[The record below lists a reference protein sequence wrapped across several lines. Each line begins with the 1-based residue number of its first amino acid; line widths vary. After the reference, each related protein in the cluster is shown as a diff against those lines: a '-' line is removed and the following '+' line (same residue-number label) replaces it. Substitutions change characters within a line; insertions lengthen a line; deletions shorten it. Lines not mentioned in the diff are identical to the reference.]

1 MGRILEALRKGMA
14 PPAADATEGG
24 GRPSSFTLS
33 HEEEPGGEAETP
45 FIEVGPHRSM
55 EASPSVLAATPEHEP
70 ADGPAAPHPL
80 TVEPRNVAFRALP
93 GSEYRGGHS
102 SRIGP
107 EVVAYH
113 APGDPVSGRYRDL
126 LAALLTALG
135 DLSGTRTGLAP
146 RTVPGTPALLFTS
159 ARPAAGTTTVLL
171 NLAVTAVRQGR
182 RRVVVVDA
190 NFRRPGVAK
199 RLGLPEIPGL
209 REVLGGTV
217 PLDHALRETEQTNLL
232 VLTAGGP
239 AVGEQAGMRFVAETV
254 RSLLRQL
261 RQRFDLVLV
270 DAAPW
275 DGRPDL
281 TVPGTACDAVC
292 LVAAE
297 QEAETPEVDALLRGI
312 PAQGAAV
319 VGCVLTG

>member
-1 MGRILEALRKGMA
+1 MEEGQATTGE
-14 PPAADATEGG
+14 DA
-24 GRPSSFTLS
+24 RPSPFVLS
-33 HEEEPGGEAETP
+33 REEEREGEAEMP

-55 EASPSVLAATPEHEP
+55 EASPSVLASTSEGGPGN
-70 ADGPAAPHPL
+70 GPAAPRPL
-80 TVEPRNVAFRALP
+80 FPEPRNVAFRALP
-93 GSEYRGGHS
+93 GSEYRGGHG
-102 SRIGP
+102 SRIAP

-113 APGDPVSGRYRDL
+113 APGDPLSGRYRDL

-135 DLSGTRTGLAP
+135 DLSGTKASLSP
-146 RTVPGTPALLFTS
+146 PALLFTS

-171 NLAVTAVRQGR
+171 NLAVTAARQGR

-190 NFRRPGVAK
+190 NFRRPAVAQ

-209 REVLGGTV
+209 REVLGGTIS
-217 PLDHALRETEQTNLL
+217 LDHALRETEQAHLL
-232 VLTAGGP
+232 ALPAGGP
-239 AVGEQAGMRFVAETV
+239 AAAEPGGMRFVGGTV

-275 DGRPDL
+275 DGRPDV
-281 TVPGTACDAVC
+281 TVPGAACDAVC
-292 LVAAE
+292 LVVAE

-312 PAQGAAV
+312 PAQGAGV